1 MSVSDPGDPLL
12 ATLCQ
17 RALSPNQSVRI
28 HLAAHTTLLWIA
40 TTATNEQ
47 DAELQRVG
55 RKEHWLP
62 AWESLDKTIA
72 AFRETPTCRWWRQVS
87 DWPWP
92 RKSVSE
98 INCHNVQI
106 RLFVFFRL
114 LACLCPRF
122 RSVPAVVTSAN
133 SLPTQPGL

>member
-17 RALSPNQSVRI
+17 RALSPNQSVRF

-98 INCHNVQI
+98 INCHNVPDSP
-106 RLFVFFRL
+106 LCVFPFARVPFSSFPFR
-114 LACLCPRF
+114 ARRP
-122 RSVPAVVTSAN
+122 TSAN
-133 SLPTQPGL
+133 SPPTQPGL